1 MKQKWTDRYNDTRK
15 KRHRLD
21 VSFFSTQ
28 KRVHNKQTKSEFRN
42 ISDVY
47 TEYKR
52 EISIMFW
59 MDKMSGKPSFL
70 HKKWCVY
77 IKMNGMHAI
86 DR

>member
-1 MKQKWTDRYNDTRK
+1 MDRWIEWHK
-15 KRHRLD
+15 KKETSFRCL
-21 VSFFSTQ
+21 FFSAQ

-47 TEYKR
+47 TEYKQ

-70 HKKWCVY
+70 HKKWRVY
-77 IKMNGMHAI
+77 TKMNGIHAI

>member
-1 MKQKWTDRYNDTRK
+1 MDSITQENGDIVQMS
-15 KRHRLD
+15 L
-21 VSFFSTQ
+21 FFAQ

-47 TEYKR
+47 TEYKQ

-70 HKKWCVY
+70 HEKW
-77 IKMNGMHAI
+77 
-86 DR
+86 